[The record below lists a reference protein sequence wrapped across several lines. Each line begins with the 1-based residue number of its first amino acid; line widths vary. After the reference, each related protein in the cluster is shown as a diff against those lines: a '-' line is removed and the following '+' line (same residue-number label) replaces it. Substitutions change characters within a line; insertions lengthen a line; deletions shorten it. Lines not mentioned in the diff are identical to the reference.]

1 MAPQERQAVKVP
13 VAALEEL
20 RKLAAYTARNGW
32 AALGIDRE
40 DPPTQTALIEE
51 AIRLLV
57 ERSKEMN
64 KRQGRR

>member
-1 MAPQERQAVKVP
+1 MAAKERQAVKVP
-13 VAALEEL
+13 IEALEQL

-32 AALGIDRE
+32 ASLGIDRE

-57 ERSKEMN
+57 ERSKQMK
-64 KRQGRR
+64 KRKGRR

>member
-1 MAPQERQAVKVP
+1 MKVP
-13 VAALEEL
+13 VAALDEL

-32 AALGIDRE
+32 ASLGIDRE

-57 ERSKEMN
+57 ERAEKLKKG
-64 KRQGRR
+64 KRKR

>member
-1 MAPQERQAVKVP
+1 MKVP
-13 VAALEEL
+13 LAALEEL

-32 AALGIDRE
+32 ASLGIDRE

-57 ERSKEMN
+57 ERSKEMQ
-64 KRQGRR
+64 KRKRKR